1 MSVQLYTQEQI
12 VNHVENAS
20 PTKFMY
26 TFNKAPRFPEIDKRG
41 KTDSFYNIPSSIM
54 KRTAAIGYGIK
65 SDFTKKNYRGTEFIS
80 IKRDFDKGNQRG
92 LKYTFGL
99 ARDKFERQVVPGYK
113 NLDKNVPG
121 PAKYNVIKTIGNN
134 SPYYTLHIICGET
147 QWINRHMKNPGP
159 GTYTPKVRI
168 NSQGK
173 YPISQISN
181 IKANNFG
188 LDKSDRWK
196 GYKRNLKLFIKFIL

>member
-1 MSVQLYTQEQI
+1 MSIQLYTQEQI
-12 VNHVENAS
+12 VHHLENAS

-26 TFNKAPRFPEIDKRG
+26 TFNKTPRFPEIDKRG
-41 KTDSFYNIPSSIM
+41 KTDSFYNIPSSRM
-54 KRTAAIGYGIK
+54 HRTAALGFGKKY
-65 SDFTKKNYRGTEFIS
+65 DFTKAFYRGTEFIS

-99 ARDKFERQVVPGYK
+99 SRDKFSKQVIPGFK
-113 NLDKNVPG
+113 NIDKNIPG
-121 PAKYNVIKTIGNN
+121 PAKYNIIKKLGNN

-159 GTYTPKVRI
+159 GEYTPKIRI
-168 NSQGK
+168 NTEGK
-173 YPISQISN
+173 YPISRISN

-188 LDKSDRWK
+188 LDRTNRWSS
-196 GYKRNLKLFIKFIL
+196 YKRKYNFIIYFLI